1 MTVHID
7 EQPERAGNCGTD
19 RNGSSELPMFTPV
32 PVPRPQSTKI
42 KVLVV
47 LLAVV
52 TGIASAF
59 GAYIIGTHVAES
71 AAEPVIWAAATFAA
85 TTTLMIH
92 LSEKIGLIE

>member
-7 EQPERAGNCGTD
+7 EQPERAGSLGTD
-19 RNGSSELPMFTPV
+19 RHGSSELPMSPPV
-32 PVPRPQSTKI
+32 PEPQPHSTKI

-52 TGIASAF
+52 TGITSAF
-59 GAYIIGTHVAES
+59 GAYIIGTHVAEG
-71 AAEPVIWAAATFAA
+71 AAEPVIWAAATFVA

-92 LSEKIGLIE
+92 LSEKTGLIE

>member
-7 EQPERAGNCGTD
+7 EQSERVGNWGTD
-19 RNGSSELPMFTPV
+19 RNGSSELPMSIPV

-52 TGIASAF
+52 TGIAAAF
-59 GAYIIGTHVAES
+59 GAYIIGTHAAEG
-71 AAEPVIWAAATFAA
+71 AAEPVIWAAATFVA

-92 LSEKIGLIE
+92 LSEKTGLIE

>member
-7 EQPERAGNCGTD
+7 EQPERGSRGTD
-19 RNGSSELPMFTPV
+19 RNGSSELPMSTPV
-32 PVPRPQSTKI
+32 PVPQPQSTKI

-59 GAYIIGTHVAES
+59 GAYIIGTHVAEG

-92 LSEKIGLIE
+92 LSEKTGLIE